1 MATRD
6 PPATARRRAVVRA
19 RVERDAALFVAG
31 ERRRYRRVCD
41 ALRAYRDAKRRVREA
56 ADAAGF
62 AQASQDWAQ
71 ARAALVAEAA
81 TPHAGFY
88 LPESRREKDTEED
101 RVRRLRRARA
111 TRHWVDNARQ
121 REALAIV
128 ANAQRLEEQ

>member
-81 TPHAGFY
+81 TPHAGAY
-88 LPESRREKDTEED
+88 LPESRREQDEAED
-101 RVRRLRRARA
+101 LRRARA
-111 TRHWVDNARQ
+111 RRRAKDPWAGGVF
-121 REALAIV
+121 ALL